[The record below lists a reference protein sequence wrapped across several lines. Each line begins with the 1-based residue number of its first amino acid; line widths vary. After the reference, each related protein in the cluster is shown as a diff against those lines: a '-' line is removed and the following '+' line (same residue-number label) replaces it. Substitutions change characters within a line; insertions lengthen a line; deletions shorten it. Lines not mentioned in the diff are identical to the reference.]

1 MIGRPDQEIAPTTVL
16 VVDDDPMVCAHLRT
30 IIESA
35 DDLTVVG
42 EAHDGTA
49 GAAEYHSRGP
59 DVVLMDVKMPG
70 AGGISACGQILSR
83 DPSAIVV
90 MLTTFDIDRHVL
102 DALRAGARGFILK
115 STPPADLIA
124 LLRVAASGHVVM
136 SPSSAAHLV
145 GPTGPQ
151 LSVDVRRRVGALTDR
166 ERAVLALLS
175 RGMNNA
181 EIAGSLMLSEATIK
195 GYVSQLLVKL
205 AVANRTQAALIGHI
219 TGNDA

>member
-1 MIGRPDQEIAPTTVL
+1 MTHPDGLVASTSVL

-35 DDLTVVG
+35 ADLAVVG

-49 GAAEYHSRGP
+49 AAAEYLSCQP

-70 AGGISACGQILSR
+70 TGGISACGQILGQ

-90 MLTTFDIDRHVL
+90 MLTTFDLDRYVL

-136 SPSSAAHLV
+136 SPSSASHLV

-151 LSVDVRRRVGALTDR
+151 MSVDVRRRVDTLTAR
-166 ERAVLALLS
+166 ELAVLALLS
-175 RGMNNA
+175 HGMNNA